1 MDQFEVGMWVLCLAM
16 ENLFVYCGLEAVF
29 DGSLGFTSVV
39 LSLFFLLLS
48 LCILHLLRWM
58 DRLNIVKH
66 TPSLKDE
73 IF

>member
-1 MDQFEVGMWVLCLAM
+1 
-16 ENLFVYCGLEAVF
+16 VF

-39 LSLFFLLLS
+39 LSLLFLLLS

-58 DRLNIVKH
+58 DRWNIVEH